1 MRLVRAWFV
10 RLWNLFSRGKWERR
24 MAEEL
29 EAHLQMDMDDGIG
42 RGLAPAEAR
51 RQALVRLG
59 GLEATKE
66 NLRDRHIHSWLET
79 TIRDAAFALRT
90 MRRTPGLTATIV
102 LTLALGIGATT
113 AIFSIVDGVMLRPL
127 PFSEP
132 DRLVYVS
139 AKLARTGAFNP
150 FGYTQDYPAWREHTR
165 TLREIAGYMHF
176 QANLTG
182 REGAERIACGLATA
196 SVFPM
201 LGVQPALGRVFRPE
215 EDRPGGP
222 DVAILDHAFWTRRF
236 SSDPSVVGKT
246 ITLDDRSYTVI
257 GVLPPLFRIPDR
269 FSSREPSAVWVPFAI
284 SQNGRAREIL
294 IQVLGRMR
302 PGVSAEAVR
311 AELTSLMQGAIRKGV
326 RWKSAEVVPWQE
338 QVSSGVRRSLLMFMG
353 ASFFVLLIACVNVA
367 NLLLGRSAA
376 RSREIA
382 VRRALGAGSGR
393 ILRQLLTETVLLSLA
408 GAALGVAAAHWA
420 KRFVLFVIAPKMPA
434 MHPIDLDFR
443 VFAFALLLAVVTG
456 IAFGLAP
463 AAAASRV
470 HVMESLKEAG
480 RGVSESRAKGRLRA
494 VLAVGEIALALMLL
508 FGAGLFMRSFLRLRG
523 IDLGMRTDRLLT
535 FNVAPPRPRYPK
547 PEDRARY
554 LDRLLEG
561 LRALPGVEAA
571 AGGQEL
577 PLSGATLT
585 FSNVGI
591 EGRESAPMVS
601 GATVSEDFFRVMG
614 IPLVRGRAL
623 TTRDR
628 EGAPSV
634 AVINEAFVRRFLPP
648 GGGLG
653 QRIENPQR
661 KDDWLTVVGVVGDVR
676 PSPESEP
683 DPMIYFSALQPPARE
698 LTRSGEIPFNFVVR
712 TSAAPMSLAPA
723 VRRVA
728 ASIDSSLP
736 VYNLSTL
743 DDVRSQWVAPRRVTA
758 ILVAVFAALALVLGG
773 IGVYGVLAAVVGER
787 THELGIRIALGA
799 RPGEVVGLVLR
810 QGLGLL
816 VCGIVLGAAGSLLLA
831 RWISAELWGV
841 RPTDPVTFAAVIVVI
856 SAAGL
861 LACAIPARRALR
873 VDPVVAL
880 RFE

>member
-1 MRLVRAWFV
+1 
-10 RLWNLFSRGKWERR
+10 

-29 EAHLQMDMDDGIG
+29 EAHLQMDIDDGIG

-66 NLRDRHIHSWLET
+66 NLRDRHVHSWLET

-90 MRRTPGLTATIV
+90 MRRTPGLTVTIV

-113 AIFSIVDGVMLRPL
+113 AIFSIVDRILLRPL

-132 DRLVYVS
+132 ERLLYIT
-139 AKLARTGAFNP
+139 AKLSRAESFNP
-150 FGYTQDYPAWREHTR
+150 FAYTQDYPAWREHTR

-176 QANLTG
+176 QADLTG

-222 DVAILDHAFWTRRF
+222 DVAILDHAFWMRRF
-236 SSDPSVVGKT
+236 SGDPSVVGKT

-269 FSSREPSAVWVPFAI
+269 FSSREPYAVWVPFAI
-284 SQNGRAREIL
+284 GPNGRAREIL

-302 PGVSAEAVR
+302 PGVSPDAVR

-393 ILRQLLTETVLLSLA
+393 ILRQLLTEAVLLSLA
-408 GAALGVAAAHWA
+408 GATLGVAVAHWA

-434 MHPIDLDFR
+434 IHPIELDLR
-443 VFAFALLLAVVTG
+443 VLVFALSLAVLTG

-463 AAAASRV
+463 ALAASTV
-470 HVMESLKEAG
+470 HVMEALKEAS
-480 RGVSESRAKGRLRA
+480 RGVSESRANGRLRRM
-494 VLAVGEIALALMLL
+494 LAVMEIALAVMLL
-508 FGAGLFMRSFLRLRG
+508 FGAGLFLRSFLRLRG

-535 FNVAPPRPRYPK
+535 FNVSPPKSRYPK

-554 LDRLLEG
+554 LDRLLQG
-561 LRALPGVEAA
+561 LQALPGVEAA

-577 PLSGATLT
+577 PLSGAMMT
-585 FSNVGI
+585 FGNLGI

-601 GATVSEDFFRVMG
+601 GAVVSSEFFRTMT
-614 IPLVRGRAL
+614 IPLLRGRAF

-634 AVINEAFVRRFLPP
+634 GVVNEVFARRFLAA
-648 GGGLG
+648 GADLG
-653 QRIENPQR
+653 HRVENPLR

-676 PSPESEP
+676 STPESEP
-683 DPMIYFSALQPPARE
+683 DPTIYFPALQPGTRDM
-698 LTRSGEIPFNFVVR
+698 TRSGDIPLNLVAR
-712 TSAAPMSLAPA
+712 TSVAPMSLASA
-723 VRRVA
+723 VRSLA
-728 ASIDSSLP
+728 ASIDASLP
-736 VYNLSTL
+736 VFGLSTL
-743 DDVRSQWVAPRRVTA
+743 EDVRSEWVAPRRANA
-758 ILVAVFAALALVLGG
+758 ILVMVFAALALLLGG
-773 IGVYGVLAAVVGER
+773 IGVYGVLAAAVGER

-799 RPGEVVGLVLR
+799 RRIGVVGLVLR
-810 QGLGLL
+810 QGAGLL
-816 VCGIVLGAAGSLLLA
+816 LGGIVLGGGGSLLLA
-831 RWISAELWGV
+831 RWIAAEVWGI
-841 RPTDPVTFAAVIVVI
+841 RTIDPLTFGSVILVI

-861 LACAIPARRALR
+861 LACAIPARRAVS

-880 RFE
+880 RCE